1 MHEVITL
8 QFGQRSNYL
17 ATHFWNAQE
26 SYFSYSPGE
35 APLVNHDVLFR
46 PGLGEGG
53 IDTFTPRTLIYD
65 LKGGFGSLRKINALY
80 EAQDDAVARLWD
92 GSTLTQ
98 QQQPVEPSRY
108 QTLLDSG
115 MPTFQLQQQ
124 DVRYWSDFNRI
135 FYHPRSAVQL
145 NQYELNSELMPFENW
160 STGDDLFRDLDK
172 EVDLLDR
179 DVRLFAEECDQ
190 LQGMQLFTGT
200 DDAWGGFAARYL
212 DALRDEY
219 PKSSLWVF
227 GIENNARVE
236 RRTHA
241 MRQSNVARSVAAFG
255 QQASA
260 YIPLA
265 TLPKHPPYIR
275 LNGSEWL
282 TSALQCV
289 AIESATLPTRLV
301 HDASTNFTLP
311 VLESILNTN
320 GSQNIFE
327 VGLSYLEDDTANING
342 TSNGHASSGREADS
356 TNFDPLDIKFLSMQE
371 QSNRGIEHAFSRAEV
386 HRSRH
391 NSSVAPTRFPDD
403 RVRQSADEE
412 TIVEKFKTRLEFPML
427 DSFPDGLFQTR
438 DLHPKSLGVKAA
450 LTSTTS
456 VRGHILQLRRAAQ
469 MSLSI
474 DERESIYNDLSAL
487 ASNYSH
493 GWDSGSDSGEDD

>member
-1 MHEVITL
+1 L
-8 QFGQRSNYL
+8 
-17 ATHFWNAQE
+17 
-26 SYFSYSPGE
+26 
-35 APLVNHDVLFR
+35 
-46 PGLGEGG
+46 
-53 IDTFTPRTLIYD
+53 YD
-65 LKGGFGSLRKINALY
+65 
-80 EAQDDAVARLWD
+80 AQDDAVARLWD
-92 GSTLTQ
+92 GTTLRQ

-179 DVRLFAEECDQ
+179 DVRPFAEECDS
-190 LQGMQLFTGT
+190 LQGMQLLTGT

-219 PKSSLWVF
+219 PKTSLWVF
-227 GIENNARVE
+227 GIEDNARVG
-236 RRTHA
+236 RRKQA
-241 MRQSNVARSVAAFG
+241 IRQSNVARSVAAFG
-255 QQASA
+255 QQVSA

-265 TLPKHPPYIR
+265 TLPKHSPYIQ

-301 HDASTNFTLP
+301 QDASTNFTLA
-311 VLESILNTN
+311 VLEGILNTN
-320 GSQNIFE
+320 GSQNIFKL
-327 VGLSYLEDDTANING
+327 GLSYLDGDATNTNG
-342 TSNGHASSGREADS
+342 TTNGHASAGGEADS
-356 TNFDPLDIKFLSMQE
+356 TNFDPLDIIDFLPMQE
-371 QSNRGIEHAFSRAEV
+371 QNRRADHAFARAEV
-386 HRSRH
+386 LRSESRQS
-391 NSSVAPTRFPDD
+391 SSVAPTRFPNDNG
-403 RVRQSADEE
+403 VRQNAVEE
-412 TIVEKFKTRLEFPML
+412 PIVEKFETKVEFPML
-427 DSFPDGLFQTR
+427 DSFPDGLFRTK
-438 DLHPKSLGVKAA
+438 DLHPESLGVEAT

-456 VRGHILQLRRAAQ
+456 VRAHILRLQRVAQ
-469 MSLSI
+469 MSLST
-474 DERESIYNDLSAL
+474 DERESIYNDLSTL
-487 ASNYSH
+487 ASSYSH